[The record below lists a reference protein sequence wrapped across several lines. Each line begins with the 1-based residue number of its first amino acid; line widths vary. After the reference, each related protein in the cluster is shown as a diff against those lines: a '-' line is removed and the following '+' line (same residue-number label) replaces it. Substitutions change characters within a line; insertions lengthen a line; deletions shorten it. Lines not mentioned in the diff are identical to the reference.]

1 MAIWLNALYALVLFI
16 DRLKNK
22 SITELLL
29 NRRNHSLATI
39 DSIHLLNQSW
49 NRPELELIFL
59 RSASSVQ
66 LMASSEVWDSLKFGQ
81 AYLQLYY
88 LSIFIFFLFI
98 FFFVLLVWSR
108 RRAQTKARAHTKLI
122 RRVCQLAVGFFFLAK
137 GTFYIIRLSA
147 KAGGS
152 SSYVA
157 LSTSFWNRKLQL
169 VYTRRARFSH
179 RSSGFTIR
187 LYHDR
192 DCRFSGYNTH
202 HQLDDLLD
210 LFRQL
215 ERNAVLAHFKQFSA
229 L

>member
-98 FFFVLLVWSR
+98 FFSFCWFGRGEERKQRREHTPNLLEECASSRSDFFFWQKGHFISFDFRQRRVDR
-108 RRAQTKARAHTKLI
+108 RRTSLCQ
-122 RRVCQLAVGFFFLAK
+122 RVFEIESC
-137 GTFYIIRLSA
+137 S
-147 KAGGS
+147 
-152 SSYVA
+152 
-157 LSTSFWNRKLQL
+157 
-169 VYTRRARFSH
+169 
-179 RSSGFTIR
+179 
-187 LYHDR
+187 
-192 DCRFSGYNTH
+192 
-202 HQLDDLLD
+202 
-210 LFRQL
+210 
-215 ERNAVLAHFKQFSA
+215 
-229 L
+229 